1 VKRQSWLFLISTV
14 LLFAVLS
21 MLLVSLDAFDQ
32 LYRLSR
38 EHDDWELDEFVAAF
52 FAAMFVS
59 IVGLSVFSLRNTRQ
73 LRKEMQLRASYEE
86 EAAATRHL
94 QSLGTLSGGLAHS
107 ANNFLQ
113 PIMTL
118 SRLTRDELPAG
129 SEHRENLERILH
141 AATGASDLF
150 QNVLSYSHPDSKA
163 SETFEARTALEKLT
177 PLLQLAVKKT
187 ATLRVVTDVD
197 GQIQMNPSSFA
208 DILLAL
214 VGNANDALPEN
225 RGEIRVETF
234 PLEGGNVG
242 IRIRDSGKGMTEEE
256 IERAFDPFY
265 TSKPV
270 GQGTGLGLSIV
281 RNLLERH
288 GGSISLESPPEGG
301 TLVELKF
308 QLPMVSSERSFNR

>member
-1 VKRQSWLFLISTV
+1 MKRQNWLFLISTV

-21 MLLVSLDAFDQ
+21 VLLVSIDDFDQ

-38 EHDDWELDEFVAAF
+38 EHEDWELDEFVAAF
-52 FAAMFVS
+52 FAAIFVS
-59 IVGLSVFSLRNTRQ
+59 IVGLSIFSLRNTRQ
-73 LRKEMQLRASYEE
+73 LRNEMNLRATYEE

-107 ANNFLQ
+107 ANNYLQ

-150 QNVLSYSHPDSKA
+150 QNVLSYSHPESKA
-163 SETFEARTALEKLT
+163 PEIFNARTALEKLA

-187 ATLRVVTDVD
+187 TTLRLVTDVD

-225 RGEIRVETF
+225 HGEICVETF
-234 PLEGGNVG
+234 HAEDGNVG
-242 IRIRDSGKGMTEEE
+242 IRIRDNGKGMTKEE

-265 TSKPV
+265 TTKPV
-270 GQGTGLGLSIV
+270 GEGTGLGLSIV

-288 GGSISLESPPEGG
+288 GGSIALASPPAGG
-301 TLVELKF
+301 TIVELKL
-308 QLPMVSSERSFNR
+308 QPPMVSSF